1 MKILNVDMTLNAVL
15 GGGTTERTFQM
26 SRYLADASC
35 HCSILTTD
43 CGLTR
48 ERVHDELKG
57 VEVIALPCIYR
68 RFYVPLITRRRLDDI
83 LSQFDVIHIMGH
95 WTLLNALVYWS
106 ARRLR
111 KPYVVCP
118 AGALP
123 IYGRSKIIKK
133 FYNALVGKRIIR
145 NATKLIAVTHEEINQ
160 FLAYGADE
168 RRIVVLPNGI
178 NEADYECIDD
188 ASFRSKYKL
197 TNRPFILFVGRLN
210 HIKGPDILLEA
221 FSNIAE
227 KLQEYNL
234 VFAGPDS
241 GMLQDLQRL
250 VHQQTLEK
258 RVSFLGFLGG
268 KDKSMAY
275 HAADLL
281 VIPSRSEAMSIV
293 VLEAGISGTPVLL
306 TDQCGFQTGDT
317 IDGIWTVPATVAGI
331 QQGLLSILGNHDR
344 SLKESGNAL
353 KAFVNKHYAWETLI
367 SRYIDLYAAMLT
379 TREKP
384 K

>member
-15 GGGTTERTFQM
+15 GGGTTERTCQM
-26 SRYLADASC
+26 SRYLADTGC
-35 HCSILTTD
+35 QCSILTTD
-43 CGLTR
+43 CGLTQ
-48 ERVHDELKG
+48 ERVQNDLKG
-57 VEVIALPCIYR
+57 VEVIALPCLNR
-68 RFYVPLITRRRLDDI
+68 RFYIPFITRRRLDDI
-83 LSQFDVIHIMGH
+83 ISQVDVIHLMGH
-95 WTLLNALVYWS
+95 WTLLNAMVYWS
-106 ARRLR
+106 ARRLG

-123 IYGRSKIIKK
+123 IYGRSKIIKQL
-133 FYNALVGKRIIR
+133 YNAIVGKCIMR
-145 NATKLIAVTHEEINQ
+145 NAARLIAVTHDEVKQ

-168 RRIVVLPNGI
+168 RRIVVIPNGI
-178 NEADYECIDD
+178 NESDYECVDD
-188 ASFRSKYKL
+188 ASFRSKFKL
-197 TNRPFILFVGRLN
+197 TGRPFILFVGRLN

-221 FSNIAE
+221 FSNVAE
-227 KLQEYNL
+227 KLQKYDL

-241 GMLQDLQRL
+241 GMLQELQHIVRQQSL
-250 VHQQTLEK
+250 ENKVH
-258 RVSFLGFLGG
+258 FLGFLGG

-317 IDGIWTVPATVAGI
+317 VDGIWTVPATVKGI
-331 QQGLLSILGNHDR
+331 QQGLMSILGNQDR
-344 SLKESGNAL
+344 SLNERGSVLKE
-353 KAFVNKHYAWETLI
+353 FINKHYAWKALI
-367 SRYIDLYAAMLT
+367 SRYIDLYADMLT
-379 TREKP
+379 SRIKV